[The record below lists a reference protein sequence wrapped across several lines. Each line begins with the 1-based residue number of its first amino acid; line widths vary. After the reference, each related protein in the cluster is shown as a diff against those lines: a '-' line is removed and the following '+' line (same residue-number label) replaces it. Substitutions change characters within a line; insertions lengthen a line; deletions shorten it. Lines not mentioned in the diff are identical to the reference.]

1 MSTRRDFLG
10 PFQLIRL
17 IRQGVTSAV
26 WEAKRTGEKERV
38 ALKLLLSKY
47 QKDKTEIASMKHEAL
62 VGGEIRH
69 PNVIAIFDYHVA
81 NNIPF
86 VSMQLFPAK
95 NLKIELRE
103 RPTYVQINI
112 KQIIQK
118 CAQGLAHMHSK
129 GWVHCDIKPDNF
141 LADEQGNVKLIDFAI
156 ALKMKKGWFGGAR
169 PKSIQGTRSYMSPEQ
184 IRRKSLDQRA
194 DIYSLGCV
202 IFEMMSG
209 RTPFNAA
216 NPDDLLNRHLNTPP
230 PNLLSCSGATRD
242 LAALVIRMMD
252 KDPAKRPA
260 DLQVFLK
267 EFQRIGM
274 FRAGK
279 HPKGMV
285 GDQDI

>member
-112 KQIIQK
+112 
-118 CAQGLAHMHSK
+118 CL
-129 GWVHCDIKPDNF
+129 
-141 LADEQGNVKLIDFAI
+141 LY
-156 ALKMKKGWFGGAR
+156 
-169 PKSIQGTRSYMSPEQ
+169 TSPSP
-184 IRRKSLDQRA
+184 RD
-194 DIYSLGCV
+194 G
-202 IFEMMSG
+202 
-209 RTPFNAA
+209 
-216 NPDDLLNRHLNTPP
+216 
-230 PNLLSCSGATRD
+230 LLS
-242 LAALVIRMMD
+242 RM
-252 KDPAKRPA
+252 PSSA
-260 DLQVFLK
+260 
-267 EFQRIGM
+267 
-274 FRAGK
+274 
-279 HPKGMV
+279 
-285 GDQDI
+285 